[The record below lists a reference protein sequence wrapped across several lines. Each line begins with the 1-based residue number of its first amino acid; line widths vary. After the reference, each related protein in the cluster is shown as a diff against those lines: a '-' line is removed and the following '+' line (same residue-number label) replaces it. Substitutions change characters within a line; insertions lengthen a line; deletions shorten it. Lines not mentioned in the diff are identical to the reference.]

1 MDNAIDYEGTIDGV
15 PVIQEKEFHTNGE
28 RIRYYFHALT
38 ARELVIPYTERA
50 FISAEDSLFQIE
62 DPLFYPLLK
71 KNRISRFILDEHNA
85 NWEMYDFAHPD
96 LKKRI
101 YAKVAS
107 HRDKEN
113 EKLALLHATHILCC
127 SIRDRD
133 ILVLEVP
140 EIEDRITI
148 IPNCVNFHEYESPP
162 FSSPEPRK
170 NSKKGQ
176 ILFVGLMAYAPN
188 VEAARFICE
197 IIAPRTLRCE
207 FIIAGKNPP
216 KLACPENVMFPGYVD
231 DIKSV
236 IASADICIAP
246 IRSGSGTRIK
256 ILEYMAMGKPV
267 ITTSKG
273 AEGIEYTDG
282 LNIIIEDR
290 IENYPEI
297 IRHLLDDEKKRLALG
312 REGRKLITEKYDW
325 EMYRKRLEKIY
336 RDV

>member
-1 MDNAIDYEGTIDGV
+1 
-15 PVIQEKEFHTNGE
+15 
-28 RIRYYFHALT
+28 
-38 ARELVIPYTERA
+38 
-50 FISAEDSLFQIE
+50 
-62 DPLFYPLLK
+62 
-71 KNRISRFILDEHNA
+71 
-85 NWEMYDFAHPD
+85 
-96 LKKRI
+96 
-101 YAKVAS
+101 
-107 HRDKEN
+107 
-113 EKLALLHATHILCC
+113 
-127 SIRDRD
+127 
-133 ILVLEVP
+133 
-140 EIEDRITI
+140 
-148 IPNCVNFHEYESPP
+148 
-162 FSSPEPRK
+162 
-170 NSKKGQ
+170 
-176 ILFVGLMAYAPN
+176 
-188 VEAARFICE
+188 
-197 IIAPRTLRCE
+197 
-207 FIIAGKNPP
+207 
-216 KLACPENVMFPGYVD
+216 MFPGYVD